1 MYFRIQEVS
10 FCMDTT
16 SEVAF
21 GCENMGLVENDIN
34 ERVKLAVSELEMENL
49 MDRDIFKLSG
59 GEKQRVACG
68 SVTAMQPDVFVLDEP
83 TSNLDKESIERLK
96 NTLLLWKKQ
105 EKQS

>member
-1 MYFRIQEVS
+1 
-10 FCMDTT
+10 MDTT

-96 NTLLLWKKQ
+96 IRFYSGKSR

>member
-1 MYFRIQEVS
+1 
-10 FCMDTT
+10 
-16 SEVAF
+16 
-21 GCENMGLVENDIN
+21 MGLVENDIN

-96 NTLLLWKKQ
+96 KYAFTL
-105 EKQS
+105 EKAGKNNRDSGA